1 MTISKATQDKRL
13 LSEEGNV
20 EDEDIAPP
28 VYIKTNI
35 KK

>member
-1 MTISKATQDKRL
+1 MTLSKATQDKRL

-20 EDEDIAPP
+20 EDDDIPHP
-28 VYIKTNI
+28 VYIKNTA

>member
-1 MTISKATQDKRL
+1 MTLSKATQDKRL

-20 EDEDIAPP
+20 EDDDISHP
-28 VYIKTNI
+28 VYIKTTV